1 MPNKKGGKG
10 YKKGKGGADKKE
22 EFIDIQP
29 GQYIARITR
38 VLGGRNVLCFCQ
50 DNIVRVCHLMKGRP
64 WVGLGDIVLIS
75 LRDFSADDA
84 KKIKRGDILAKYPPE
99 QVRQLSK
106 DTSINARLFLKLEED
121 SKINMET
128 VGLDLSG
135 TVIVQSEDGFD
146 FASGSE
152 SESDDEEE
160 VQRTAKK
167 DKVSHG
173 RGTREVREGPD
184 IAAGDKDVDIDE
196 L

>member
-1 MPNKKGGKG
+1 
-10 YKKGKGGADKKE
+10 
-22 EFIDIQP
+22 
-29 GQYIARITR
+29 
-38 VLGGRNVLCFCQ
+38 
-50 DNIVRVCHLMKGRP
+50 MKGRP